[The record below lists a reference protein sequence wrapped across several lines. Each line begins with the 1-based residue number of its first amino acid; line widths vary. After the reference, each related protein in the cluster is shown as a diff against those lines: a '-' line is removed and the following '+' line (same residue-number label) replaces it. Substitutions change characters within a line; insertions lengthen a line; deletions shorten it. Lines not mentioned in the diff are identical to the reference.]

1 MFWYIMTCVSIA
13 ALMFSYQVEIAT
25 GKDNKPARYLALT
38 ALGLSVGFLY
48 STVVAV

>member
-13 ALMFSYQVEIAT
+13 ALMLSYQVEIAT
-25 GKDNKPARYLALT
+25 GKDNKTARYLALT
-38 ALGLSVGFLY
+38 ALGVSVGYLY